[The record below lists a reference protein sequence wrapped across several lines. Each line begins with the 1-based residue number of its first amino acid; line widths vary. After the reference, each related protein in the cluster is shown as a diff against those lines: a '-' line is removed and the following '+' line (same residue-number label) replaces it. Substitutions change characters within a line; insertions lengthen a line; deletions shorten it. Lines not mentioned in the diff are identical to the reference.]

1 MALKESNQR
10 IWLGQDFSAN
20 KRYFLETELS
30 LVFTL
35 IDIAR
40 ACYQGGNRRDGDRS
54 KAHAEKAIET
64 TRHFIQ
70 TNHLSPAQKALFERR
85 CDELEQAV
93 AALTDHH
100 RGTR

>member
-10 IWLGQDFSAN
+10 IWWGQDFSAN
-20 KRYFLETELS
+20 KRYFLEAELS
-30 LVFTL
+30 LVSTL

-40 ACYQGGNRRDGDRS
+40 GRYQRGNRRDGDRS

-64 TRHFIQ
+64 TRYFIQ
-70 TNHLSPAQKALFERR
+70 SNYLSPALKALFERR

-93 AALTDHH
+93 AALTDHQ
-100 RGTR
+100 GSG